1 VSTVTL
7 AEMYA
12 KQGLHGRAREI
23 LRRLSAEGDGEARRR
38 LAEMG
43 EGAQPQIE
51 LLNRLLARIQQ
62 RRRGER

>member
-1 VSTVTL
+1 MSTVTL

-23 LRRLSAEGDGEARRR
+23 LQRLSAEGDGEARRR
-38 LAEMG
+38 LAAMG

-62 RRRGER
+62 RRRGAR

>member
-23 LRRLSAEGDGEARRR
+23 LRRLSAQGDGEARRR
-38 LAEMG
+38 LAAMG
-43 EGAQPQIE
+43 DGAQPEIE

-62 RRRGER
+62 RRRGAR

>member
-23 LRRLSAEGDGEARRR
+23 LRRLCEQGDGEARRR
-38 LAEMG
+38 LAAMG

-51 LLNRLLARIQQ
+51 LLHRLLARIQQ
-62 RRRGER
+62 RRRGAR